1 MLRLLS
7 KTLIIGLLLLVTACT
22 ANRPLPS
29 PYYSL
34 PVSTAATQDE
44 SLSWWAYRF
53 RINWPE
59 QLEQPDFAVD
69 LMLAHGVIKPVLEEH
84 AGEIL
89 WWRFHRRAARSAPGH
104 QFSFIFY
111 CDAGTAQKIIN
122 EIEQS
127 GLLSSA
133 INSNIIEKTVS
144 PASDAGS
151 KPALNAFSDPSWSP
165 EIQQAWPSYIMGVS
179 AFWLALIDE
188 LHLQHQDAESDNSR
202 EGNDAQSQLEYYREI
217 DAAIAEIWE
226 QEGQHALLHHLSAVF
241 GYKPMLLKKNIVY

>member
-1 MLRLLS
+1 MLQLLS

-44 SLSWWAYRF
+44 SLAWWAYRF

-59 QLEQPDFAVD
+59 QEEQPDFAVD
-69 LMLAHGVIKPVLEEH
+69 LMLAHGVIKPVLEKY
-84 AGEIL
+84 AGKLL

-104 QFSFIFY
+104 QFSFLFY
-111 CDAGTAQKIIN
+111 CDASTAQEIIS

-127 GLLSSA
+127 GLLLSA
-133 INSNIIEKTVS
+133 INSNIIEKTVF
-144 PASDAGS
+144 PASDAAR
-151 KPALNAFSDPSWSP
+151 KPALDAYSDPAWSS
-165 EIQQAWPSYIMGVS
+165 ELQQAWPSYIMGVS

-188 LHLQHQDAESDNSR
+188 IHQQHLATESDNAV
-202 EGNDAQSQLEYYREI
+202 EVDDAQLQLEYYREI
-217 DAAIAEIWE
+217 DEAIAEIWYE
-226 QEGQHALLHHLSAVF
+226 EGQHALLHHLSAVF
-241 GYKPMLLKKNIVY
+241 GYKPMQLKKDIVY